1 MARVGPLRRSL
12 GRPTVFN
19 FVGPLCNPAGAT
31 VQVIGVG
38 RAAVRHAVAE
48 AAMLGGASRVLVVS
62 SPLAIAGPGVP
73 AAGSATLDEVSLF
86 GVTDVIDVGP
96 GGTRHHTWTAE
107 DFGLSTRP
115 IADLTKLEVNGP
127 EESATAIRAVLA
139 GESGPRRDV
148 VVLNAAATLWAAGV
162 AASLP
167 AARVL
172 AERAIDDG
180 SAAAKLA
187 ALAARSN
194 APVAPSVD
202 A

>member
-1 MARVGPLRRSL
+1 
-12 GRPTVFN
+12 
-19 FVGPLCNPAGAT
+19 
-31 VQVIGVG
+31 
-38 RAAVRHAVAE
+38 
-48 AAMLGGASRVLVVS
+48 
-62 SPLAIAGPGVP
+62 
-73 AAGSATLDEVSLF
+73 
-86 GVTDVIDVGP
+86 
-96 GGTRHHTWTAE
+96 
-107 DFGLSTRP
+107 
-115 IADLTKLEVNGP
+115 VNGP
-127 EESATAIRAVLA
+127 EESAAAIRAVLA

-167 AARVL
+167 AARAL

-194 APVAPSVD
+194 APAAPSVD